1 MRFQKTDQKTQV
13 SHKKRIF
20 TSRLRA
26 FFLFSGSIS
35 FFFLHQIQFEFVYL
49 RLIKRRLRIMLRRRG
64 GRYKSRKVWL
74 NLRANFPV
82 SKKAKNSR
90 MGKGKGAFLR
100 WIVRVRPFS
109 VFFSFFGF
117 SFYVLFKLKR
127 KINYLLKSK
136 IFIVSRLKTVTL
148 WSSMGQ
154 TKVAPNQRR
163 ID

>member
-1 MRFQKTDQKTQV
+1 
-13 SHKKRIF
+13 
-20 TSRLRA
+20 
-26 FFLFSGSIS
+26 
-35 FFFLHQIQFEFVYL
+35 
-49 RLIKRRLRIMLRRRG
+49 
-64 GRYKSRKVWL
+64 
-74 NLRANFPV
+74 
-82 SKKAKNSR
+82 

-117 SFYVLFKLKR
+117 SFYVLFKLKK

-136 IFIVSRLKTVTL
+136 IFIVSRLKRVTL

-154 TKVAPNQRR
+154 TKIAPNQRR